1 MSLLGITLYYTDNN
15 PSGGEPFFTE
25 NELIEDAQDFANN
38 NDEAV
43 TIETAADAMA
53 YFESQGYGTFHETT
67 QYIDEEDINDVDSSK
82 RGQPITLVPYVRPS
96 ENERQQNLFKF
107 LETYDDPRDF
117 AKAFIVEEVKDTLD
131 EDRHIYQ
138 NLDGV
143 ATFDSLN
150 AEAKKSFALGHAYTL
165 LNNFMDRP
173 LEYLLESYDLHYINN
188 WLTHVQI
195 KE

>member
-25 NELIEDAQDFANN
+25 SELIENAQDFATIQDDNRI
-38 NDEAV
+38 
-43 TIETAADAMA
+43 IETTEDAMA
-53 YFESQGYGTFHETT
+53 YLESQGYGTFHKIT
-67 QYIDEEDINDVDSSK
+67 QCFDKEDIDFVDDNYL
-82 RGQPITLVPYVRPS
+82 GQPITLVPYVRPS
-96 ENERQQNLFKF
+96 ELERQQSLSKF
-107 LETYDDPRDF
+107 LETYDSLQDF
-117 AKAFIVEEVKDTLD
+117 AKAFIEEEVKDTLD
-131 EDRHIYQ
+131 EDQHIYQ

-150 AEAKKSFALGHAYTL
+150 AEAKKGFALGHAYTL

-173 LEYLLESYDLHYINN
+173 LDYLLASYDLDYINN
-188 WLTHVQI
+188 WLTRVQL

>member
-1 MSLLGITLYYTDNN
+1 MSLLGITLYYTDDN

-25 NELIEDAQDFANN
+25 RELLESAQDFANN

-43 TIETAADAMA
+43 TIETASDAMA
-53 YFESQGYGTFHETT
+53 YLESQGYGAFHETT
-67 QYIDEEDINDVDSSK
+67 QYIDEEDVNSVDSSK
-82 RGQPITLVPYVRPS
+82 RGQLIMLVPYIRPS
-96 ENERQQNLFKF
+96 ELERQQNLSKF
-107 LETYDDPRDF
+107 LGTYDNLRDF
-117 AKAFIVEEVKDTLD
+117 AKAFIEEEVKDTLD

-138 NLDGV
+138 TLDGV

-150 AEAKKSFALGHAYTL
+150 TEAKKGFALGHAYTL
-165 LNNFMDRP
+165 LDTFMDRP